1 MYDTHLT
8 GFSRLRVGL
17 NFLNV
22 FFCPLEKVRHVNFK
36 IIYEWVR
43 NLFRQHTNRYISLN
57 DEVIVTILEHETL
70 ETELWK
76 EAKEISFTDTFT
88 NIFL

>member
-1 MYDTHLT
+1 M
-8 GFSRLRVGL
+8 
-17 NFLNV
+17 
-22 FFCPLEKVRHVNFK
+22 EKVRHVNFK

-57 DEVIVTILEHETL
+57 DEVIVTILEHEKH

-76 EAKEISFTDTFT
+76 EAKESSFTNTFLL
-88 NIFL
+88 IILQFICVKFWVIMGARQ